1 MTCNIMSEYIKYT
14 INFLRKFT
22 KEFFREKNIPRASEQ
37 YIEAY
42 VEARYLNYGGNKTQ
56 RVFYRRIYSALQEKN
71 IEIKYNSDEEEH
83 QTLDNMLELYQYIF
97 YIDFVRPLNEDLR
110 DFVSKMY
117 EKRTIKFQ
125 MKKMTGQKENL
136 YKMIKEFRKNKEE
149 YIDKFD
155 SEEFKL
161 SIRRYSSVDG
171 IYKVNLKYNFK
182 LPYLF
187 STQAIEEVY
196 NENIINE
203 DKLMIEYILLTILNI
218 RLILNGNFNTQYL
231 VDFPIT
237 IFEKKQKMEQ
247 LLNIL
252 DNSAIQERISLK
264 IKYKDFIEHKEE
276 IYELMKKGYK
286 FVVIIDEKF
295 DINKDELRKLEIFKY
310 VIVNKRSKI
319 YENFKKYNDELE
331 NLVIDEE

>member
-14 INFLRKFT
+14 IDFLRKFT

-56 RVFYRRIYSALQEKN
+56 RVFYRRVYSALQEKN
-71 IEIKYNSDEEEH
+71 IEIKYNSNEEEH

-97 YIDFVRPLNEDLR
+97 YIDFVRPLNEDLI

-286 FVVIIDEKF
+286 FVIIIDEKF

-331 NLVIDEE
+331 NLIIDEE